1 MSATTTTRS
10 LSQEIGDLLRCR
22 PAHDGPEHVKTAW
35 LERKRELLA
44 AVETVE
50 TTTPVGVAEYTA
62 QHTPKST
69 TRMETTMY
77 VVTDSAVLPLSEPC
91 PVWCREQEHGSHRF
105 SVGDDVLFDLR
116 RHTAATRASDGA
128 WTVSTV
134 AMDAREGGGMVRAQ
148 AAITVDIDAYQELSA
163 TQAREMA
170 AALEAAA
177 DKADAAAA

>member
-22 PAHDGPEHVKTAW
+22 PANDAPEHVKTAW
-35 LERKRELLA
+35 GDRKAQLLA
-44 AVETVE
+44 AVEAVE
-50 TTTPVGVAEYTA
+50 VTASVGAAEYTA
-62 QHTPKST
+62 QPSPKST

-91 PVWCREQEHGSHRF
+91 PVWCRETEHGAHRF

-134 AMDAREGGGMVRAQ
+134 AMDALEGGGMVRAQ
-148 AAITVDIDAYQELSA
+148 AAITLDIDAYQELSA
-163 TQAREMA
+163 AQAREMA

-177 DKADAAAA
+177 DKADGVAA